1 LRTGRRVLAPTGTL
15 YFHIDYREAHY
26 CKLPGS
32 GTLGSVAAKNGR
44 GYVLIDESPE
54 AVEVAT
60 RRLAGTVASA
70 ETATAERETIGAPV

>member
-1 LRTGRRVLAPTGTL
+1 MVVASTRPGDICFDFFA
-15 YFHIDYREAHY
+15 
-26 CKLPGS
+26 GS
-32 GTLGSVAAKNGR
+32 GTLGAVAAKNGR

-70 ETATAERETIGAPV
+70 ETTTAERETIGAPV